1 MWLFKDKAFCLQ
13 KLFGFDVES
22 MNVRT
27 EILAGITTFLTMSYI
42 LAVNPEILGQAG
54 MDKGA
59 VFTATALSSVVA
71 DVGNGFVGEVAVCF
85 GSGNGVECFFRLY
98 GVSGNGE

>member
-1 MWLFKDKAFCLQ
+1 
-13 KLFGFDVES
+13 

-71 DVGNGFVGEVAVCF
+71 TLVMA
-85 GSGNGVECFFRLY
+85 L
-98 GVSGNGE
+98 

>member
-54 MDKGA
+54 MTKG
-59 VFTATALSSVVA
+59 LYLQR
-71 DVGNGFVGEVAVCF
+71 
-85 GSGNGVECFFRLY
+85 RLCLLLLRRW
-98 GVSGNGE
+98 